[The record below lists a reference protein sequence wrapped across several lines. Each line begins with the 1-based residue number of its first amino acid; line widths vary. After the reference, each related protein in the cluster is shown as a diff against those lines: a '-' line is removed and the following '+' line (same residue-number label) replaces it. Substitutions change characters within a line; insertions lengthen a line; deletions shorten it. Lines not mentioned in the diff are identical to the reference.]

1 MPYPIEHSSG
11 NVFLDLG
18 RSPEEAALLTV
29 KSRLLSALEEY
40 VARFERQEDA
50 AQALGV
56 SQPRVSEIVHG
67 RLSKFS
73 TDLLI
78 RLCERAG
85 IEVRVETEL
94 HVGEA

>member
-1 MPYPIEHSSG
+1 MSTPYEESTG
-11 NVFLDLG
+11 NVFEDLG
-18 RSPEEAALLTV
+18 FDPEEASLLAV
-29 KSRLLSALEEY
+29 KSRLLAALAEY
-40 VARFERQEDA
+40 VAHFRRQEDA

-56 SQPRVSEIVHG
+56 SQPRISEIAQG

-85 IEVRVETEL
+85 IEVIVEATYQ
-94 HVGEA
+94 AAA